1 MTAKTYVALAVG
13 IVAFGIGWLWLGP
26 AVITV
31 TIWIAGSSFF
41 VYLIA
46 RLFLAVI
53 HRLER

>member
-26 AVITV
+26 TVITV